1 MRSNNKL
8 LCSVGGLLLLSA
20 CGGAET
26 PPPVTPAAPPK
37 AMSKPVGQGPQVPDT
52 PVKIGAPYQVG
63 GTTYT
68 PEDAPNYDEVGYAGW
83 YGAEAQG
90 NQTANG
96 ETFVASGVTAAH
108 RTLPLP
114 SYVEVT
120 ALDSGRTILVRIN
133 DRGPYSNDRII
144 DLSQG
149 AAEQLG
155 IIGDGHAAVRV
166 RRVNPPEQ
174 ERAVLR
180 AHGRVAERLET
191 PPALLRALQAKLG
204 PKRVIAVASA
214 GKSRSEAKPALP
226 AVRPATA
233 PKPASVKPGVEY
245 KVPEIGAATRTAAA
259 APAPSPVVAPKPAPV
274 PKPTPAPASAP
285 APRPR
290 PAASGAGYSVQVAAF
305 STKERADALAKK
317 IGASTVP
324 GNGAWRVRYGP
335 YADQNAAQAGIKQ
348 ATAKGFEN
356 ARIMANDTP

>member
-8 LCSVGGLLLLSA
+8 GFAIGGLLLLSA
-20 CGGAET
+20 CSGAET
-26 PPPVTPAAPPK
+26 PPAAPAAPPK
-37 AMSKPVGQGPQVPDT
+37 AMAKPVGQGAQVSDM

-63 GTTYT
+63 GATYT

-96 ETFVASGVTAAH
+96 ETFVASAITAAH

-120 ALDSGRTILVRIN
+120 ALESGRTILVRIN

-155 IIGDGHAAVRV
+155 VTGDGHAAVRV

-180 AHGRVAERLET
+180 SHGRVAERLET
-191 PPALLRALQAKLG
+191 PPALLRALQTKLG
-204 PKRVIAVASA
+204 MKRGIAAVPA
-214 GKSRSEAKPALP
+214 GKAKNVAKPALP
-226 AVRPATA
+226 TVHPVPA
-233 PKPASVKPGVEY
+233 PKPTLAKPGVDY
-245 KVPEIGAATRTAAA
+245 KVPEIGVAARSVAA
-259 APAPSPVVAPKPAPV
+259 APPPKAVPAPKPV
-274 PKPTPAPASAP
+274 T
-285 APRPR
+285 
-290 PAASGAGYSVQVAAF
+290 SGPGYSVQVAAF
-305 STKERADALAKK
+305 STRERADALAKK
-317 IGASTVP
+317 IGAATVA

-335 YADQNAAQAGIKQ
+335 YADQNAAQAGVKQ
-348 ATAKGFEN
+348 AAAKGFEN